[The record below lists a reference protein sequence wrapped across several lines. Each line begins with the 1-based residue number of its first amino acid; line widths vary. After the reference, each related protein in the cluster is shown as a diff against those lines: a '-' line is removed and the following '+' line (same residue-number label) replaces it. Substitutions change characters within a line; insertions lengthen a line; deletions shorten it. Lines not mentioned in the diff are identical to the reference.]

1 MATTGGGASSSRS
14 SMNVVVGP
22 RGPGSADERGLA
34 SAFEAHGLAA
44 LAAVGAAF
52 GRLQRG
58 EAAEA
63 TAFAPLMIRGPTA
76 W

>member
-1 MATTGGGASSSRS
+1 MSSPRPQAALP
-14 SMNVVVGP
+14 P
-22 RGPGSADERGLA
+22 RGYSERRRPGSADERGLA